1 LPRHAHTAADR
12 QTGALGDLEITLL
25 SDDGTESIVTT
36 YEMKMRRVTRQDI
49 DLALEKVAMSG
60 IRLDN
65 YLFITTDTIDP
76 DVAEYARSKY
86 QETGGTEFAVLDC
99 IAFIRHFLHLFHRL
113 RIEFLNTYQRL
124 ILEEPESALRHSL
137 KQAFLALRSAAESS
151 YAD

>member
-1 LPRHAHTAADR
+1 
-12 QTGALGDLEITLL
+12 
-25 SDDGTESIVTT
+25 
-36 YEMKMRRVTRQDI
+36 MKMRRVTRQDI